1 MFTGAQN
8 DWRGCPSKSD
18 TTRWRHGFQRVHV
31 TLMNRP
37 ERKKVF
43 SNMTATSTKDA
54 DGSVSEYLVINGNRV
69 MLRFA
74 PDSERENSAE
84 TMKTVKEI
92 LSQEFTGS
100 GKLINPQRN

>member
-1 MFTGAQN
+1 
-8 DWRGCPSKSD
+8 
-18 TTRWRHGFQRVHV
+18 
-31 TLMNRP
+31 MNRP

>member
-1 MFTGAQN
+1 MTV
-8 DWRGCPSKSD
+8 
-18 TTRWRHGFQRVHV
+18 TR
-31 TLMNRP
+31 
-37 ERKKVF
+37 
-43 SNMTATSTKDA
+43 TKDA

-92 LSQEFTGS
+92 LSRSLPGAANLSIRKGIEIMQA
-100 GKLINPQRN
+100 QAH